1 MKEFYKKT
9 EFYYFI
15 FPALVIVWI
24 LTISFLT
31 LPTAES
37 KLKRAVEEDS
47 KIQGYVAT
55 ILTIDR
61 DRLEYK
67 KQVEKTGKFDYAVV
81 IQNFAKIHNIP
92 ASNYSLQSQGPI
104 KRKNQ
109 LTQSANITIN
119 PVDIEKFAKFLS
131 SIQKSW
137 PSLKCDTLSLDKQK
151 SGLDAWKATMKF
163 TYIFDN

>member
-24 LTISFLT
+24 LTISLLT

-37 KLKRAVEEDS
+37 KLKRSVEEDA
-47 KIQGYVAT
+47 KIQGYVLT

-67 KQVEKTGKFDYAVV
+67 KQVENTGKFDYGVV
-81 IQNFAKIHNIP
+81 FNNFVKIHNIP
-92 ASNYSLQSQGPI
+92 EKNCSLSAQGHI

-109 LTQSANITIN
+109 LTQSANVIIN
-119 PVDIEKFAKFLS
+119 PIDIERFAKFLS

-137 PSLKCDTLSLDKQK
+137 PNLKCDTLSLDKQK

>member
-24 LTISFLT
+24 LTVSFLT

-67 KQVEKTGKFDYAVV
+67 KQVEKTGKFDYGVV
-81 IQNFAKIHNIP
+81 IDNFAKIHKIP
-92 ASNYSLQSQGPI
+92 DYQLSAQGPI

-109 LTQSANITIN
+109 LTQSANVIISTI
-119 PVDIEKFAKFLS
+119 DIEKFAKFLS
-131 SIQKSW
+131 SLQKSW
-137 PSLKCDTLSLDKQK
+137 PNLKCDTLSLDKQK

>member
-37 KLKRAVEEDS
+37 KFKRAVEEDS
-47 KIQGYVAT
+47 KIQGYVLS

-67 KQVEKTGKFDYAVV
+67 KTVEKTGKFEYGSVFN
-81 IQNFAKIHNIP
+81 NFAKIHNIP
-92 ASNYSLQSQGPI
+92 EKSYSLSAQGPI

-109 LTQSANITIN
+109 LTQSANVNISPI
-119 PVDIEKFAKFLS
+119 DIERFAKFLS

-137 PSLKCDTLSLDKQK
+137 PNLKCNTLSLDKQK
-151 SGLDAWKATMKF
+151 DGPDSWKATMKF